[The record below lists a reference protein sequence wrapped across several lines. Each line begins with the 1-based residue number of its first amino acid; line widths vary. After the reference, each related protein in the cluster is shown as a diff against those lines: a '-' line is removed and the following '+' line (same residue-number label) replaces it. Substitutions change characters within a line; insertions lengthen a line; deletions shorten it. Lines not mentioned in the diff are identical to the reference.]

1 MITNSLKKIFGTRND
16 RELKRMGKVVKQV
29 NALADDIQALSDE
42 QLAAKTG
49 EFKQRLADGENLDKL
64 LPEAFAVVTLMC
76 SS

>member
-49 EFKQRLADGENLDKL
+49 EFKQRLADVNACWVCGI
-64 LPEAFAVVTLMC
+64 LMC